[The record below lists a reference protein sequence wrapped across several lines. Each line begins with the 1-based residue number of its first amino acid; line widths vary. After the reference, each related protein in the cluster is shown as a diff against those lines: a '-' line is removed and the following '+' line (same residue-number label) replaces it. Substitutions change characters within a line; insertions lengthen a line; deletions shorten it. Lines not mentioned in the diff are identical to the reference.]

1 MNIYTQKKTFSSY
14 FISFIGY
21 LYSLLLF
28 FNYPPFS
35 HIHWINSTLPFV
47 LRFNVMHAHIHS
59 PAGSVTFWATWTEIP
74 VHNIS
79 NEVVSNSNLENIFTK
94 KTFWTFLLTD
104 ETRKAIGIV
113 CVCPCVC
120 VCAFLYCLTSI
131 PECNQFSRL
140 QTTEISKEFFH
151 LAISCATENL
161 FTKSEKNMDKSN
173 ENMFSM
179 VLFLLLLLFK

>member
-1 MNIYTQKKTFSSY
+1 MFCFIYTRYIIYLFATYMNIYTQKKTFSSY

-113 CVCPCVC
+113 CVCVRVYVC
-120 VCAFLYCLTSI
+120 VRSYTVWRQSRNAINFLDCKRQKYLKNFSI
-131 PECNQFSRL
+131 
-140 QTTEISKEFFH
+140 
-151 LAISCATENL
+151 
-161 FTKSEKNMDKSN
+161 
-173 ENMFSM
+173 
-179 VLFLLLLLFK
+179 